1 MIKIYTERQ
10 GSTNKR
16 MVISMSATK
25 VSEIIASS
33 KKSFADA
40 IERGVE
46 RANKTLKNVK
56 NAWVKIN
63 MLILKRAKLM
73 NTVWR

>member
-1 MIKIYTERQ
+1 
-10 GSTNKR
+10 
-16 MVISMSATK
+16 MVISMSVAK

>member
-1 MIKIYTERQ
+1 
-10 GSTNKR
+10 
-16 MVISMSATK
+16 MVISMSVAK

-33 KKSFADA
+33 IKSFAGA

-56 NAWVKIN
+56 SAWVKIN
-63 MLILKRAKLM
+63 MLILTRAKLM

>member
-1 MIKIYTERQ
+1 
-10 GSTNKR
+10 
-16 MVISMSATK
+16 MSVAK

-33 KKSFADA
+33 KKSFDDA